1 MKRTHAEENYLKA
14 IYMLSE
20 KKETLVTTTAMAE
33 FLHTSAASITDMV
46 QKLHQKGLVVYRKYQ
61 GVTLTETGKQSA
73 IKILRKHLLWEVFL
87 VDKLKF
93 GWSEIHEIAEQLEHI
108 DSDVLIDRLDH
119 FLGNPYCNPHGI
131 VIPNADGHIIAKPRW
146 LMTDLSEGESGIVS
160 VIKDDSASFL
170 QYLGKRNIYLGV
182 KITVVEKIQFDESMD
197 ISIDNQYKINISRKI
212 TDNILITL

>member
-1 MKRTHAEENYLKA
+1 MKCTHAEENYLKA

-20 KKETLVTTTAMAE
+20 KEVRLISTTAMAE
-33 FLHTSAASITDMV
+33 FLHTSAASVTDMV
-46 QKLHQKGLVVYRKYQ
+46 QKLHNKGLVIYRKYQ
-61 GVTLTETGKQSA
+61 GVALTETGKKAA

-108 DSDVLIDRLDH
+108 DSDILIDRLDS

-131 VIPNADGHIIAKPRW
+131 VIPNADGKIVVSPRL
-146 LMTDLSEGESGIVS
+146 LMTDVSEGTSGIVS
-160 VIKDDSASFL
+160 AIKDDSISFL
-170 QYLGKRNIYLGV
+170 QYLGKRNIYLGA
-182 KITVVEKIQFDESMD
+182 KITVIEKIKFDESMD
-197 ISIDNQYKINISRKI
+197 VTIDNQYKINISRKI